1 MSWLIL
7 FLRTRQEKEGEQL
20 VYPLTSACSSTQ
32 RSLPYRGN
40 ISARV
45 GKEKQRQ
52 RGIKKKNKKKIQK
65 GEKKEQRRQRRW
77 QHSDDDT
84 NRRSDNEDG
93 APGAAWKV
101 AEAASSCFF
110 VLFFYVGFRSG
121 KPTWHLQLSLR
132 GPWLL
137 RLIRLP
143 ERTIG
148 VRCRTLVWIQPS
160 FSNWIRSLS
169 GSHGLVLVRGRRD
182 TEGEMIGHAEGKCG
196 KTDRGRM
203 KK

>member
-52 RGIKKKNKKKIQK
+52 RGIKKKIKKKIQK

-110 VLFFYVGFRSG
+110 VLFF
-121 KPTWHLQLSLR
+121 L
-132 GPWLL
+132 
-137 RLIRLP
+137 
-143 ERTIG
+143 
-148 VRCRTLVWIQPS
+148 CR
-160 FSNWIRSLS
+160 FSI
-169 GSHGLVLVRGRRD
+169 
-182 TEGEMIGHAEGKCG
+182 G
-196 KTDRGRM
+196 KTYLALAIVPPRPLVTQTNKTARTYHRGAVSDLGLDTAIFLKLDQVVERIPWPRAGERA
-203 KK
+203 

>member
-1 MSWLIL
+1 MKTVHRVLRGRWLRRRVAVFL
-7 FLRTRQEKEGEQL
+7 F
-20 VYPLTSACSSTQ
+20 C
-32 RSLPYRGN
+32 
-40 ISARV
+40 
-45 GKEKQRQ
+45 
-52 RGIKKKNKKKIQK
+52 
-65 GEKKEQRRQRRW
+65 
-77 QHSDDDT
+77 
-84 NRRSDNEDG
+84 
-93 APGAAWKV
+93 
-101 AEAASSCFF
+101 
-110 VLFFYVGFRSG
+110 FFYVGFRSG

-182 TEGEMIGHAEGKCG
+182 TEGEMIGHTEGKCG

-203 KK
+203 KKQRNKCKEKYCWDTFFAVSFLQVTAVLQYILSQRGPSS